1 LRFVSTYQLGHVP
14 ALAEG
19 VAANKINPFLIV
31 FTGEADHPS
40 GQRAFPRR
48 GSTRGS
54 RIRTSSISDVA
65 GPLPF
70 PFQREVAD
78 SVDIKPLF
86 GLGGVLIA
94 AVASEFNDQVTSI
107 ALADVCGAL
116 GIGHDSGTWIESLY
130 VSAEIIGMA
139 ISPWLLMTFT
149 LRRWTLFAIALCGAS
164 SVLIPFSPNIEA
176 IYALRLLQGLAGGM
190 IIPLLMTTAFRVL
203 TPDIRLYGLAVYALT
218 ATFTPA
224 LAATMAAFWTDAVG
238 WRFVFLQAIP
248 LCSLAGVLVWYCLHQ
263 DQPRYERFRLLDWR
277 GMLLL
282 MIGTGALSTMLQQ
295 GDRLDWFNSRLICVL
310 ALGSAI
316 AIPLLLINEWFH
328 PLPLLKLQMLGRRN
342 FAYGMLALFTFLIIS
357 QSGSTVPLR
366 YLQEVQGYRP
376 LQSNLITLEIAAL
389 QLVMLPAMAL
399 LLDCRR
405 VDSRVVSLVGLGL
418 ILASCIG
425 SSFLTV
431 YWNRDQFYQWQL
443 LQAVGQPMVIMPLL
457 MMTTNTV
464 AGPAEGPFASAL
476 VNTSRAVAEAAS
488 AWLLGLI
495 NRWRNALHSDRLIDE
510 AGQDRWRVIQSNGV
524 LPQYPPPLT
533 PNGRL
538 RLPGSLEAFG
548 HAVEQQTAILS
559 ASDTFLILGALTV
572 FLMVVVMTL
581 PVRAVPPRIHFARH

>member
-1 LRFVSTYQLGHVP
+1 MGAFDGPHGLQYPCNHSLLKK
-14 ALAEG
+14 LAD
-19 VAANKINPFLIV
+19 P
-31 FTGEADHPS
+31 
-40 GQRAFPRR
+40 
-48 GSTRGS
+48 
-54 RIRTSSISDVA
+54 
-65 GPLPF
+65 
-70 PFQREVAD
+70 
-78 SVDIKPLF
+78 VDIKPLF

-94 AVASEFNDQVTSI
+94 AMTSEFNDQVTSI
-107 ALADVCGAL
+107 ALTDIRGAL
-116 GIGHDSGTWIESLY
+116 GISHDSGTWIESLY

-139 ISPWLLMTFT
+139 ISSWLLMTFT

-164 SVLIPFSPNIEA
+164 SVMIPFSPNIEA
-176 IYALRLLQGLAGGM
+176 IYALRLLQGLAGGL

-203 TPDIRLYGLAVYALT
+203 TPNIRLYGLAVYALT

-224 LAATMAAFWTDAVG
+224 LASTVAAFWTDIVD
-238 WRFVFLQAIP
+238 WRFVFLQTIP

-263 DQPRYERFRLLDWR
+263 DQPRYERFRMLDWR
-277 GMLLL
+277 GALLL
-282 MIGTGALSTMLQQ
+282 VIGVGALSTMLYQ

-310 ALGSAI
+310 ALVSAF
-316 AIPLLLINEWFH
+316 AIPLLLVNEWLH
-328 PLPLLKLQMLGRRN
+328 PLPFLKLQMLGRRN
-342 FAYGMLALFTFLIIS
+342 FAYGALGLFTFLVIS

-376 LQSNLITLEIAAL
+376 LQSNLITLEIAAA

-399 LLDCRR
+399 LLDYKR

-425 SSFLTV
+425 SSFLTI
-431 YWNRDQFYQWQL
+431 YWNRDQFYLWQL

-457 MMTTNTV
+457 MMSTNAV
-464 AGPAEGPFASAL
+464 AGPAEGPFAAAL

-488 AWLLGLI
+488 AWFLGLI
-495 NRWRNALHSDRLIDE
+495 DRWRNALHSNRIIDE

-533 PNGRL
+533 PDGQPRVPN
-538 RLPGSLEAFG
+538 SLQAFS
-548 HAVEQQTAILS
+548 HAVQQQVTILS
-559 ASDTFLILGALTV
+559 TSDTFLILGALTV

-581 PVRAVPPRIHFARH
+581 PVRTVPPRIHFAKH

>member
-1 LRFVSTYQLGHVP
+1 
-14 ALAEG
+14 
-19 VAANKINPFLIV
+19 
-31 FTGEADHPS
+31 
-40 GQRAFPRR
+40 
-48 GSTRGS
+48 
-54 RIRTSSISDVA
+54 
-65 GPLPF
+65 
-70 PFQREVAD
+70 
-78 SVDIKPLF
+78 VDIKPLL

-94 AVASEFNDQVTSI
+94 AMACEFNDQVTSI
-107 ALADVCGAL
+107 ALIDVRGAL

-164 SVLIPFSPNIEA
+164 SVPIPFSPNIEA

-203 TPDIRLYGLAVYALT
+203 TPNIRLYGLAVYALT

-224 LAATMAAFWTDAVG
+224 LAATVAAFWTDIVD
-238 WRFVFLQAIP
+238 WRFVFLQTIP
-248 LCSLAGVLVWYCLHQ
+248 LCSLAGVLVWYGLYQ
-263 DQPRYERFRLLDWR
+263 DRPDYGRFRMLDWR
-277 GMLLL
+277 GVLLL
-282 MIGTGALSTMLQQ
+282 VIGTGALSTMLYQ

-310 ALGSAI
+310 ALVSAV
-316 AIPLLLINEWFH
+316 AIPLLLVNEWFH
-328 PLPLLKLQMLGRRN
+328 PLPLLKLQLLGRRN
-342 FAYGMLALFTFLIIS
+342 FAYGTLALFTFLIIS

-399 LLDCRR
+399 LLDYRR
-405 VDSRVVSLVGLGL
+405 VDSRIVTLAGLGL

-425 SSFLTV
+425 SSFLTI

-443 LQAVGQPMVIMPLL
+443 LQAIGQPMVIMPLL

-464 AGPAEGPFASAL
+464 TGPAEGPFASAL
-476 VNTSRAVAEAAS
+476 VNTSRAVAEAAG
-488 AWLLGLI
+488 AWFFGLI
-495 NRWRNALHSDRLIDE
+495 DRWRDALHSDRIVDE

-524 LPQYPPPLT
+524 LPQYPPQLM
-533 PNGRL
+533 PNGQPRP
-538 RLPGSLEAFG
+538 PGDLEALG
-548 HAVEQQTAILS
+548 HAVEQQVTILS

-581 PVRAVPPRIHFARH
+581 PVRTFPPRIHFAKH